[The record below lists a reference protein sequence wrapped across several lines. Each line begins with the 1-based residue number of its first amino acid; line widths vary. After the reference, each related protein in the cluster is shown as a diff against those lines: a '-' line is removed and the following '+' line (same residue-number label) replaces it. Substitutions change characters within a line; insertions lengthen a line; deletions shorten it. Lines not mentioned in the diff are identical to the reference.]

1 MEPMTMMAIAKTA
14 LSAGQMIKAGIDK
27 RKRDQAKPTGPSSYE
42 TGVLRTLRRARRAS
56 QTGTGGVADRAAARQ
71 MAKSALR
78 SSFRAGGP
86 VNQGFYSN
94 LMSQTLGNIAK
105 QEAAKTTG
113 LMTQEVA
120 QSNRLG
126 GITRDLA
133 LLDST
138 QASADAAAGKQG
150 GMQNLM
156 ATLPDLFGMGKD
168 TPDAT

>member
-1 MEPMTMMAIAKTA
+1 MGLMTAMAITKGV

-27 RKRDQAKPTGPSSYE
+27 NKRDKAKPTGPSSYE

-56 QTGTGGVADRAAARQ
+56 QTGTGGVANRAAARQ
-71 MAKSALR
+71 MAKDVLR
-78 SSFRAGGP
+78 NQFKSGGP
-86 VNQGFYSN
+86 VNQGFYSG

-126 GITRDLA
+126 GISRDLS

-138 QASADAAAGKQG
+138 QAAADSAAGKQG

-156 ATLPDLFGMGKD
+156 ATLPDLFSMGGD
-168 TPDAT
+168 GTDAA